1 MRCGVTGTS
10 TDTSALIEYFRETGS
25 DVHLAV
31 KALADADGGICIPAI
46 VLSEILRGYDDQ
58 LQAKRVERQLLGY
71 QVIEHELSDYVAAA
85 SLHRTARRV
94 GITIRGTID
103 CLIAATCIRAGTTLL
118 HADSD
123 FDRLA
128 SCTDLVVHPV

>member
-1 MRCGVTGTS
+1 MTGTS
-10 TDTSALIEYFRETGS
+10 TDSSAWIEYYRQTGS
-25 DVHLAV
+25 AVHLAV

-71 QVIEHELSDYVAAA
+71 PVLSHELGDYVAAA
-85 SLHRTARRV
+85 NLHRTARRA
-94 GITIRGTID
+94 GITVRGTID
-103 CLIAATCIRAGTTLL
+103 CLIAATCIRTGTRLL
-118 HADSD
+118 HADAD

-128 SCTDLVVHPV
+128 SCTDLLVYPI

>member
-10 TDTSALIEYFRETGS
+10 TDSSAWIEYYRETGS

-31 KALADADGGICIPAI
+31 KTLADTDGGICIPAI

-71 QVIEHELSDYVAAA
+71 PVIEHELSDYVAAA
-85 SLHRTARRV
+85 NLHRTARRA

-103 CLIAATCIRAGTTLL
+103 CLIAATCIRTGTTLL

-128 SCTDLVVHPV
+128 TCSELAVFPL